1 MTVNEARPREQ
12 RPPEGGGGRYG
23 GGYPLGRRL
32 RFSETRSLVNYLR

>member
-12 RPPEGGGGRYG
+12 RLPEGGGGRYAG

-32 RFSETRSLVNYLR
+32 RFSETRSLVN